1 MEVLGIFHFQ
11 LKLSYCFGLITSK
24 VLVIFHKHDDFYYM
38 HICVCMLCVCVKFA
52 ISSLF
57 SPTESSKHLLFKIC
71 TLVYKIYNPRL
82 KLSEKL
88 TMSLKAT
95 FNGTKNHPYNIINTL
110 LFCFVLLRNSQLDE
124 TLCRGEM
131 NMIIKVS

>member
-1 MEVLGIFHFQ
+1 MCL
-11 LKLSYCFGLITSK
+11 YA
-24 VLVIFHKHDDFYYM
+24 M
-38 HICVCMLCVCVKFA
+38 CMCVCVKFA

-82 KLSEKL
+82 NLSEKL

-95 FNGTKNHPYNIINTL
+95 FNGSKSHSYNIINIL
-110 LFCFVLLRNSQLDE
+110 LFGFVLLRNLKLDV
-124 TLCRGEM
+124 TLCKGEM